1 MSELRRDVVGRC
13 ATPPGGAY
21 EVCGR
26 IELIELCGAELYRV
40 VADRF
45 PWSEPQRRV
54 FTRLMDEELEHAAR
68 VRRVRASLTVEPTTF
83 VASAT
88 TLTRLAAMD
97 RALRDVVEEVESGRW
112 DTDSVGLKDRL
123 ADLERRLGTAHV
135 EILSSCA
142 DRRLST
148 LLRELVQLDREHLAL
163 VADPLEV
170 LDAIQRRPPRKASA

>member
-1 MSELRRDVVGRC
+1 MSGTHCDVVGRC
-13 ATPPGGAY
+13 AAPRGGAY
-21 EVCGR
+21 EICGR

-68 VRRVRASLTVEPTTF
+68 VRRVRASLTVEPIAF

-88 TLTRLAAMD
+88 TLTRLAAMEA
-97 RALRDVVEEVESGRW
+97 ALRDVLEEVESSRW
-112 DTDSVGLKDRL
+112 DGDSVALKDRL
-123 ADLERRLGTAHV
+123 ADLELRLAMTHA
-135 EILSSCA
+135 EILASCA
-142 DRRLST
+142 DGRVST
-148 LLRELVQLDREHLAL
+148 LLRELAQLDREHLAL

-170 LDAIQRRPPRKASA
+170 LDAIQRRTRREASS